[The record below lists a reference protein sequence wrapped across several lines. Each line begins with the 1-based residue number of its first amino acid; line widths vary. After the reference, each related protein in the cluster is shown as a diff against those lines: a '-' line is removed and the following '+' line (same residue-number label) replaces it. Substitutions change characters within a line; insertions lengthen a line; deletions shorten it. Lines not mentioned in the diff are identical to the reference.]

1 LTKVIQRISHT
12 TSLAV
17 LIPDHLGNRLTLID
31 KEKSLLNA
39 IDYFLVTNESLLACY
54 KRDYPEKC
62 KGILHDMPDVDA
74 IEKVYK
80 SKLDAGSGV
89 IWVGNSKWG
98 KKKGMEDHK
107 RLYEL
112 VYPLI
117 QMGVGIEI
125 IDSAVNRRQNTDV
138 LNRIVKRKFLIQ
150 TSKEEGT
157 GLPILEACALG
168 VIPITT
174 DVGVANELL
183 SEELSSLI
191 VGPNVV
197 DFIAAMEWAD
207 NDPHLPNQ
215 LKDRF
220 TKYIHLAKQEELF
233 FESKK
238 SSHKIKSSY
247 SVQFMTL
254 AIWVVRSI
262 RYRFK

>member
-1 LTKVIQRISHT
+1 M
-12 TSLAV
+12 
-17 LIPDHLGNRLTLID
+17 TLVD
-31 KEKSLLNA
+31 KERSLLDA
-39 IDYFLVTNESLLACY
+39 IDYFLVTNESLLAYY

-62 KGILHDMPDVDA
+62 KGMLHDMPDVDA
-74 IEKVYK
+74 IEKVSE
-80 SKLDAGSGV
+80 SKLDAGLGA

-98 KKKGMEDHK
+98 KKKGIEDHK
-107 RLYEL
+107 RMYEL

-117 QMGVGIEI
+117 KEGIDIEI
-125 IDSAVNRRQNTDV
+125 IDSAVNRKQNTDV

-183 SEELSSLI
+183 RGKLNSLI
-191 VGPNVV
+191 VDPNVV

-207 NDPHLPNQ
+207 NNSHLPHE

-220 TKYIHLAKQEELF
+220 ARYIQLAKQEELF
-233 FESKK
+233 FETKK
-238 SSHKIKSSY
+238 SSHRIKSSF

-254 AIWVVRSI
+254 AIWVIRSI
-262 RYRFK
+262 RYRFKQLFSRVQ